1 MKRHSTTSP
10 AAALLLLTSA
20 FAVPTGAAEPD
31 PPPLRIR
38 PIEYTAGAALPP
50 DLPQELF
57 LNKGGRDAG
66 SAKIK
71 YLVEGSALVGIDKLS
86 IDSIQLADGTEIS
99 KLREDEKTEKPSGV
113 GKFFFGD
120 KPTKDEPAWELGTFP
135 RVSHD
140 GDYATF
146 ELEIHRPLVGKIES
160 TKITGTAT
168 MLLGYDRKQETVE
181 IPAKEKKTVD
191 VGPFRITVEPVK
203 PDAEA
208 KPKAEVEIPFF
219 AAPSGP
225 SVDLTIT
232 GPMKSLDAYE
242 MLDGTEQVN
251 SWYSNEENK
260 RTYHLPVPKT
270 GKFTIKL
277 GYWNTIKKV
286 TAKLG
291 DNR

>member
-1 MKRHSTTSP
+1 MNMKRVLKALSWSTILFGATAP
-10 AAALLLLTSA
+10 
-20 FAVPTGAAEPD
+20 AAEPE
-31 PPPLRIR
+31 PVIRIR

-57 LNKGGRDAG
+57 LNNGGRDAG

-99 KLREDEKTEKPSGV
+99 KLREDEKTNKPSGV
-113 GKFFFGD
+113 GKFFFGAE
-120 KPTKDEPAWELGTFP
+120 TKDEPAWSLGTFP

-146 ELEIHRPLVGKIES
+146 ELDIHRPLVGKIES

-242 MLDGTEQVN
+242 MLDGAEQVN

-286 TAKLG
+286 TAPLG